1 MAPRLKLSMEAD
13 GPSRRR
19 HVQEIVRRL
28 SRLRAVRAALLVA
41 PDGLVIEAAEA
52 EAPTAVEPLAVM
64 AARLGRDLAASA
76 ACIGRASFSTA
87 MFSADDGAMFVGI
100 APLGYVVVLADPRA
114 DLDVVRRAVE
124 EAVASLEAACATPDT
139 AASTEASGD

>member
-1 MAPRLKLSMEAD
+1 MVNAWMKA
-13 GPSRRR
+13 
-19 HVQEIVRRL
+19 
-28 SRLRAVRAALLVA
+28 AVRAALLVA

-87 MFSADDGAMFVGI
+87 MFSAADGAMFVGI